1 MVYILGR
8 DFTVSTSLYQRWNDH
23 EFNTPHKESIPTAR
37 YNERLEESLKEVLLI
52 SELSLWTRRKRD
64 QRKTYSL
71 FITEHDDD
79 PIANGAELLNNAVQS
94 EAVSDANV
102 GASESGIQLDKLMD
116 FSKVLEPWEEPDV
129 GPQEVRVAIHVGFI
143 SVAKERLN
151 LEPFSFADRLG

>member
-1 MVYILGR
+1 M
-8 DFTVSTSLYQRWNDH
+8 
-23 EFNTPHKESIPTAR
+23 
-37 YNERLEESLKEVLLI
+37 
-52 SELSLWTRRKRD
+52 
-64 QRKTYSL
+64 
-71 FITEHDDD
+71 
-79 PIANGAELLNNAVQS
+79 QS

-151 LEPFSFADRLG
+151 LEPFSFADRLW